1 MKIFRDCSSF
11 LFLYAIFFLGWNFH
25 PQFYFLFI
33 LFFILKK
40 LKGPLHIPAKRYD
53 PDPSVIRHAHP
64 WGTYDP
70 STFETPYSH
79 PQYYLDRDR
88 KPPVGYYGYAAE
100 AQFPQVI

>member
-1 MKIFRDCSSF
+1 MQ
-11 LFLYAIFFLGWNFH
+11 FFFCWVEFSTLR
-25 PQFYFLFI
+25 FI
-33 LFFILKK
+33 LFFYLFCFFFLFYKK

-53 PDPSVIRHAHP
+53 TDPSVIRHAHP

-100 AQFPQVI
+100 PQFPQVIKK